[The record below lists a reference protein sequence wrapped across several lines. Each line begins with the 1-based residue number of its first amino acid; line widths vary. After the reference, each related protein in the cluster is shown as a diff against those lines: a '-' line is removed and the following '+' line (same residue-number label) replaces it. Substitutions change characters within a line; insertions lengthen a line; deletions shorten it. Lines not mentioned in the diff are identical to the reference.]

1 MLQQQ
6 DFLSKNNGG
15 LGWLHSDTDLFETPS
30 KPYSSWTQ
38 EPYLFVQES
47 KLNELIDRRV
57 SQKIDEF
64 LAQRKTIHFRTLSN
78 TDAKKEI
85 LAFILERH
93 KRGIFKVSIFDMV
106 VNLRLPA
113 SQVEGVMEGF
123 VKKGKAKEI

>member
-6 DFLSKNNGG
+6 DFLSKDSVG
-15 LGWLHSDTDLFETPS
+15 LGWLRSNTDLFEAPS

-64 LAQRKTIHFRTLSN
+64 IAQRKTIQFRVLSN
-78 TDAKKEI
+78 SNAKKEI
-85 LAFILERH
+85 LAFISERH

-106 VNLRLPA
+106 VSLKLPA
-113 SQVEGVMEGF
+113 SQVEDIMNGF
-123 VKKGKAKEI
+123 VRKGKVK